1 MGQVVAIMLGG
12 AFGALSRFGI
22 AQLMIQLFGKGFPY
36 GTLVVNVVG
45 SLLIGFF
52 SVYFLTKTQWDPMI
66 KMAVIVGFL
75 GAFTTF
81 STFSMDT
88 LLLLESGAVAKGML
102 NIALNVCL
110 TLLSVWIGV
119 LVARSFFTH

>member
-22 AQLMIQLFGKGFPY
+22 AQLSIQLFGKDFPY
-36 GTLVVNVVG
+36 GTLIVNVFG
-45 SLLIGFF
+45 SLLIGFL
-52 SVYFLTKTQWDPMI
+52 SVYFLTKINWDPMI
-66 KMAVIVGFL
+66 RLAVIVGFL

-88 LLLLESGAVAKGML
+88 LALLESGAMAKGLL

-110 TLLSVWIGV
+110 SLLSVWIGM
-119 LVARSFFTH
+119 LIARSLFTH